1 MTSRDPRFDILFEPV
16 RIGPKTAPNR
26 FYQVPHCTGMG
37 YSHPQT
43 LASMREVK
51 AEGGWGVVNT
61 EYCSIHPSSDD
72 LSAPFCSLWDDG
84 DIANMQAMTEAVQRH
99 GALAGVELWYG
110 GQRAANHHSRHV
122 ALAPTSMPI
131 SVAPWQS
138 QKMDIEDMRTYRGW
152 HADAVRRALKA
163 GFDIIYVYAAHTYLL
178 AQFLD
183 PRVNQRDDNYGGEME
198 NRVRLL
204 REVIDDTR
212 SIINGQA
219 ALAIRIEVTDEDGS
233 GGDARSQ
240 LIASLAPAIDLFDVT
255 IPDYSHEMGASRFIE
270 EASLESYVC
279 HVKALTG
286 KPVVSVGRFTSP
298 ETMLSQVRRGIID
311 FVGAARPSIADPFLP
326 QKIRE
331 GRYDDIRECIGCNL
345 CYANDGLGVPIRCTQ
360 NPSMGEEW
368 RRGWHPERVQPIRK
382 RDSVLIVG
390 GGPAGLEAA
399 VTLGRRGVEV
409 TLAEAARDLGGRVNG
424 ESRLPGLSAWA
435 RVRDWRLTQI
445 EKLSNVSIFR
455 ESRLGAEDIAA
466 MEQHKIVL
474 ATGSQWRTNGLGR
487 SSPMMIASYDDLR
500 TLTPDDIMTGQR
512 PRGSVVIFDDDGYYM
527 ASVLAEL
534 LAREGLPVTF
544 VTPDGIAASWTEYTA
559 EQGRVQAALIAAG
572 VKIITSHA
580 VSALMPGTAQLTC
593 VYSGA
598 SHEISCGGFVPVTSR
613 QPNDS
618 LWQATKALPGKQ
630 VARIG
635 DCKAPGLIAH
645 AVYEGRR
652 YAEEFGEAA
661 VTERRER
668 VVVA

>member
-1 MTSRDPRFDILFEPV
+1 MSAREPRFDILFEPV

-43 LASMREVK
+43 LAAMREVK

-72 LSAPFCSLWDDG
+72 LPAPFCSLWDDG
-84 DIANMQAMTEAVQRH
+84 DIANMRAMTDGVHRH

-110 GQRAANHHSRHV
+110 GQRTANHHSRHV
-122 ALAPTSMPI
+122 VLAPTSMPI
-131 SVAPWQS
+131 SAAPWQS
-138 QKMDIEDMRTYRGW
+138 QKMDLSDMRDYRGW

-183 PRVNQRDDNYGGEME
+183 PRVNQRDDSYGGEME

-212 SIINGQA
+212 GIIDGQA
-219 ALAIRIEVTDEDGS
+219 ALAIRIEVTDEDETGK
-233 GGDARSQ
+233 DTRSQ
-240 LIASLAPAIDLFDVT
+240 LLANLAPFIDLFDVT
-255 IPDYSHEMGASRFIE
+255 IPDYSHEMGASRFIS
-270 EASLESYVC
+270 EASLEAHVS
-279 HVKALTG
+279 HVKKLTG

-326 QKIRE
+326 LKIRE
-331 GRYDDIRECIGCNL
+331 GRFEDIRECIGCNL

-368 RRGWHPERVQPIRK
+368 RRGWHPEHIRPS
-382 RDSVLIVG
+382 RSSEAVLIVG

-399 VTLGRRGVEV
+399 VMLGRRGVQV
-409 TLAEAARDLGGRVNG
+409 MLAEAGRDLGGRVSR
-424 ESRLPGLSAWA
+424 EARLPGLSEWA
-435 RVRDWRLTQI
+435 RVRDWRLLQI
-445 EKLSNVSIFR
+445 EKLPNVSVYR
-455 ESRLGAEDIAA
+455 ESLLAAEDIAA
-466 MEQHKIVL
+466 MDQGHIVL
-474 ATGSQWRTNGLGR
+474 ATGSTWRRNGLGR
-487 SSPMMIASYDDLR
+487 SSPVPIASYDEAR
-500 TLTPDDIMTGQR
+500 TFTPDDIMAGKR
-512 PRGSVVIFDDDGYYM
+512 PQGPVVVFDDDGYYM
-527 ASVLAEL
+527 ASIIAEM
-534 LAREGLPVTF
+534 LAREGLSVTF
-544 VTPDGIAASWTEYTA
+544 VTPDGVAASWTTHTV
-559 EQGRVQAALIAAG
+559 EQARIQSALLKKGATIITNHSVAAL
-572 VKIITSHA
+572 TS
-580 VSALMPGTAQLTC
+580 GGAQLKC
-593 VYSGA
+593 VYSGKTHDVA
-598 SHEISCGGFVPVTSR
+598 CSGFVTVTSR
-613 QPNDS
+613 QPNDT
-618 LWQATKALPGKQ
+618 LWQETKAMPGKQ
-630 VARIG
+630 VSRIG

-652 YAEEFGEAA
+652 YAEEFGDPA

-668 VVVA
+668 VMVA